1 MMNKKLFLFISI
13 LCIISLTL
21 TKIFITNK
29 FFLLK
34 EYFNLDNSLFV
45 DKETSY
51 NNVINSKYFNDL
63 NKINLKVRGCDNLE
77 DCKKIYLENLTDF
90 TEEEKEKLTNLIEH
104 ANDITEKFNRFHS
117 VPWRLAKT
125 SSKIENGFPHTIGR
139 IIYISDEFLN
149 KSRKYKLQ
157 TIIHEKLHLFQ
168 RIYPQETQRLYED
181 LEFIKIKK
189 INDPLRRHNP
199 DLDDYDYEYRGVR
212 VYNKFKNENPD
223 SLSDGNTVYLPYTKN
238 IVNKMITKNYNN
250 EHPNEI
256 FAHLISKQIVKKNLN
271 NKFVNYLS

>member
-51 NNVINSKYFNDL
+51 NNVIISKYFNDL
-63 NKINLKVRGCDNLE
+63 NKINLKARGCNNLE
-77 DCKKIYLENLTDF
+77 DCKKIYLENLSDF
-90 TEEEKEKLTNLIEH
+90 TEEEKEKLTNLIKH
-104 ANDITEKFNRFHS
+104 ADDITEDLNRFHS

-125 SSKIENGFPHTIGR
+125 SSKIENGFPYTIGK

-168 RIYPQETQRLYED
+168 RIYPQKTQRFYED

-212 VYNKFKNENPD
+212 VYNKFKNDNPD
-223 SLSDGNTVYLPYTKN
+223 SLSDGTTVYLPYTKN
-238 IVNKMITKNYNN
+238 IVNKMIAKNYNN

>member
-45 DKETSY
+45 DKVTSY
-51 NNVINSKYFNDL
+51 NNVINNKLFNDL
-63 NKINLKVRGCDNLE
+63 KKINLKVRGCDNLE

-117 VPWRLAKT
+117 VPWRLART